1 MEAERA
7 WCFCSWFIL
16 IYVEWEK
23 KLFFKWWDHTTY
35 TLDSPSPSTST
46 SWWWYGAQ
54 RYSASTA
61 VVRVCVR
68 TCVRARARALV
79 ARCVAHSRLRC
90 LFWKLGFFLIGIRI
104 RILKKKKKTIG
115 CAAST
120 NWPCDGRLYTKRPVH
135 EAQHPLTIA
144 KEEVR
149 RKKCNPGQCRQHNV
163 VSGRVVAQ
171 TVFLLVEAQPLW
183 PKTRGGHCKTRE
195 DKPDQTTETSQF
207 PSSPKKDKKNKKTF
221 FFN

>member
-1 MEAERA
+1 M
-7 WCFCSWFIL
+7 L
-16 IYVEWEK
+16 NGK
-23 KLFFKWWDHTTY
+23 KSFFSSDETTQHTHWIR
-35 TLDSPSPSTST
+35 LRLRLRLHDD
-46 SWWWYGAQ
+46 GM
-54 RYSASTA
+54 
-61 VVRVCVR
+61 VRNAIALVPLLCVLA
-68 TCVRARARALV
+68 CVRAYELARARSLHAAL
-79 ARCVAHSRLRC
+79 RT
-90 LFWKLGFFLIGIRI
+90 LGCAAFFENWVFFFDWDSDSDSQ
-104 RILKKKKKTIG
+104 KKKKTIG